1 MRGRCA
7 RVAGSGTG
15 GCKAMVEKLGLIIK
29 SKIALAAIGA
39 TLVAGGGATVAA
51 AATGAHVPLIGQT
64 QSAGQGHDANDDHG
78 QDANKNENQNQN
90 EFEAK
95 GAVASVG
102 TSSFVLTLSD
112 KSTMTVTT
120 SDKTVFD
127 GGLTKLADLKT
138 GASVEVKGAK
148 QSDGSV
154 AASRVHG
161 EDAADNEN
169 ENENE
174 FEATGT
180 VTSIDTANTSFV
192 LKLADGS
199 SLTVTTSAKTEFNGD
214 GPFHSLAD
222 LKANMTV
229 EVRGAKQSDGSI
241 AATQVKNETAG
252 DNSGS
257 GDSSGSG
264 SGSGSGGSGSG
275 DTGGSGGSG
284 GSGSGGSGDNGGGG
298 NG

>member
-1 MRGRCA
+1 MLDK
-7 RVAGSGTG
+7 V
-15 GCKAMVEKLGLIIK
+15 GLIIK

-64 QSAGQGHDANDDHG
+64 QSSAGQGHDANDDHG
-78 QDANKNENQNQN
+78 NDANKDQN

-95 GAVASVG
+95 GSVTSVG
-102 TSSFVLTLSD
+102 ASSFVLTLSD
-112 KSTMTVTT
+112 KSTVTVTT

-138 GASVEVKGAK
+138 GAAVEVKGAK
-148 QSDGSV
+148 QSDGSI

-169 ENENE
+169 ENE

-180 VTSIDTANTSFV
+180 VTSIDSTNASFV
-192 LKLADGS
+192 LKMSDGS
-199 SLTVTTSAKTEFNGD
+199 SLTVTTSATTQFDGD
-214 GPFHSLAD
+214 GPFHSLGD
-222 LKANMTV
+222 LKTGMKV
-229 EVRGAKQSDGSI
+229 EIRGAKQSDGSV
-241 AATQVKNETAG
+241 AATRVKNETEG
-252 DNSGS
+252 DTSGS

-264 SGSGSGGSGSG
+264 SSGSSGSGSG
-275 DTGGSGGSG
+275 DTGGSSGSGGSGSG

>member
-1 MRGRCA
+1 
-7 RVAGSGTG
+7 
-15 GCKAMVEKLGLIIK
+15 MVEKLGLIIK

-64 QSAGQGHDANDDHG
+64 QTSAGQGHDANDDHG
-78 QDANKNENQNQN
+78 NDANKNQNEDQN

-95 GAVASVG
+95 GAVASVNTG
-102 TSSFVLTLSD
+102 GSSFVLTLSD
-112 KSTMTVTT
+112 KSTVTVTT

-127 GGLTKLADLKT
+127 GGLTKLGDLKT
-138 GASVEVKGAK
+138 GAPVEVKGAK
-148 QSDGSV
+148 QSDGSI

-169 ENENE
+169 ENE

-180 VTSIDTANTSFV
+180 VTSIDTTNASFV
-192 LKLADGS
+192 LKMADGS
-199 SLTVTTSAKTEFNGD
+199 SVTVTTSATTEFNGD
-214 GPFHSLAD
+214 GPFHSLTD
-222 LKANMTV
+222 LKTGMTV

-241 AATQVKNETAG
+241 AATQVKNETEG

-257 GDSSGSG
+257 GDTSGSG
-264 SGSGSGGSGSG
+264 SGSSGSGGS
-275 DTGGSGGSG
+275 GSGGSG
-284 GSGSGGSGDNGGGG
+284 GSGSGGSGSGGGDDNGGGG

>member
-1 MRGRCA
+1 MLD
-7 RVAGSGTG
+7 
-15 GCKAMVEKLGLIIK
+15 KLGLIIK

-64 QSAGQGHDANDDHG
+64 QSSGAGQGHDANDDHG
-78 QDANKNENQNQN
+78 NDANKNQNADQN

-95 GAVASVG
+95 GSVASVNTSG
-102 TSSFVLTLSD
+102 SSFVLTLSD
-112 KSTMTVTT
+112 KSTVTVTT

-138 GASVEVKGAK
+138 DASVEVKGAK
-148 QSDGSV
+148 QSDGSI
-154 AASRVHG
+154 AATRVHG

-169 ENENE
+169 ENANE

-180 VTSIDTANTSFV
+180 VTSIDTTNASFV
-192 LKLADGS
+192 LKMADGS
-199 SLTVTTSAKTEFNGD
+199 SLTVTTAATTEFNGN

-222 LKANMTV
+222 LKTGMTV
-229 EVRGAKQSDGSI
+229 EVRGAKQSDGSV
-241 AATQVKNETAG
+241 AATQVKNETEG

-257 GDSSGSG
+257 GDTSG

-275 DTGGSGGSG
+275 DNGGGSGSG
-284 GSGSGGSGDNGGGG
+284 GSGSGGGDTGGGG

>member
-1 MRGRCA
+1 MLD
-7 RVAGSGTG
+7 
-15 GCKAMVEKLGLIIK
+15 KLGLIIK

-51 AATGAHVPLIGQT
+51 AATGAHIPLIGQT
-64 QSAGQGHDANDDHG
+64 QSGAGQGHDANDDQG
-78 QDANKNENQNQN
+78 QDANKNE
-90 EFEAK
+90 FEAK
-95 GAVASVG
+95 GSVASVNTSG
-102 TSSFVLTLSD
+102 SSFVLTLSD
-112 KSTMTVTT
+112 KSTVTVTT

-138 GASVEVKGAK
+138 SASVEVKGAK
-148 QSDGSV
+148 KSDGSI

-169 ENENE
+169 ENKNE

-180 VTSIDTANTSFV
+180 VSSIDTTNASFV
-192 LKLADGS
+192 LKMADGS
-199 SLTVTTSAKTEFNGD
+199 SLTVTTAATTEFNGN
-214 GPFHSLAD
+214 GPFHSLSD
-222 LKANMTV
+222 LKTGMMV
-229 EVRGAKQSDGSI
+229 EVRGAKQSDGSV
-241 AATQVKNETAG
+241 AATQVKNETEG
-252 DNSGS
+252 DKSGS
-257 GDSSGSG
+257 GDTSG

-275 DTGGSGGSG
+275 GSGSGGSGSG

>member
-1 MRGRCA
+1 MLD
-7 RVAGSGTG
+7 
-15 GCKAMVEKLGLIIK
+15 KLGLIIK

-64 QSAGQGHDANDDHG
+64 QSSAGQGHDANDDRG
-78 QDANKNENQNQN
+78 NDANKNQNADQN

-95 GAVASVG
+95 GSVASVG
-102 TSSFVLTLSD
+102 TSSFVLTLGD

-148 QSDGSV
+148 QSDGSI

-180 VTSIDTANTSFV
+180 VSSIDTTNASFV
-192 LKLADGS
+192 LKMADGS
-199 SLTVTTSAKTEFNGD
+199 SLTVTTATTTEFNGD

-222 LKANMTV
+222 LKTGMTV
-229 EVRGAKQSDGSI
+229 EVRGTKQSDGSV
-241 AATQVKNETAG
+241 AATQVKNETEG

-257 GDSSGSG
+257 GDTSGSG
-264 SGSGSGGSGSG
+264 SSGSGGSGSG
-275 DTGGSGGSG
+275 DTGGSSGSDGSGSG
-284 GSGSGGSGDNGGGG
+284 GSGSGGSGSGSGG

>member
-1 MRGRCA
+1 MLD
-7 RVAGSGTG
+7 
-15 GCKAMVEKLGLIIK
+15 KLGLIIK

-64 QSAGQGHDANDDHG
+64 QSSAGQGHDANDDRG
-78 QDANKNENQNQN
+78 NDANKNQNADQN

-95 GAVASVG
+95 GSVASVG
-102 TSSFVLTLSD
+102 TSSFVLTLGD

-148 QSDGSV
+148 QSDGSI

-169 ENENE
+169 KNE

-180 VTSIDTANTSFV
+180 VTSIDSTNASFV
-192 LKLADGS
+192 LKMADGS
-199 SLTVTTSAKTEFNGD
+199 SVTVTTSATTEFNGD
-214 GPFHSLAD
+214 GPFHSLTD

-264 SGSGSGGSGSG
+264 SGSSGSGSGGSSGS
-275 DTGGSGGSG
+275 GSGGS
-284 GSGSGGSGDNGGGG
+284 GSGDNGGGG

>member
-1 MRGRCA
+1 MLD
-7 RVAGSGTG
+7 
-15 GCKAMVEKLGLIIK
+15 KLGLIIK

-51 AATGAHVPLIGQT
+51 AATGAHIPLIGQT
-64 QSAGQGHDANDDHG
+64 QSSAGQGHDANDDQG
-78 QDANKNENQNQN
+78 QDANKNEN

-95 GAVASVG
+95 GSVTSVNTSG
-102 TSSFVLTLSD
+102 SSFVLTRSD
-112 KSTMTVTT
+112 KSTVTVTT

-180 VTSIDTANTSFV
+180 VSSIDTTNASFV
-192 LKLADGS
+192 IKMADGS
-199 SLTVTTSAKTEFNGD
+199 SLTVTTATTTEFNGN

-222 LKANMTV
+222 LKAGMKV
-229 EVRGAKQSDGSI
+229 EVRGAKQSDGSV
-241 AATQVKNETAG
+241 AATQVKNETEG
-252 DNSGS
+252 DKSGS
-257 GDSSGSG
+257 GDTSG

-284 GSGSGGSGDNGGGG
+284 SGSSGSGGSGGSGSGGTGSGG

>member
-1 MRGRCA
+1 MLD
-7 RVAGSGTG
+7 
-15 GCKAMVEKLGLIIK
+15 KLGLIIK

-64 QSAGQGHDANDDHG
+64 QSSGAGQGHDANDDHG
-78 QDANKNENQNQN
+78 NDANKNQN

-95 GAVASVG
+95 GNVASVNTG
-102 TSSFVLTLSD
+102 ASSFVLTLSD
-112 KSTMTVTT
+112 KSTVTVTT

-138 GASVEVKGAK
+138 DASIEVKGAK

-174 FEATGT
+174 FETTGT
-180 VTSIDTANTSFV
+180 VTSIDTTNTSFV
-192 LKLADGS
+192 LKLSDGS

-222 LKANMTV
+222 LKTGMTV
-229 EVRGAKQSDGSI
+229 EVRGAKQSDGSVS
-241 AATQVKNETAG
+241 ASPVKNETEG

-264 SGSGSGGSGSG
+264 SSGSGGSDSGDTGGSSGSGGSGSG
-275 DTGGSGGSG
+275 GE
-284 GSGSGGSGDNGGGG
+284 GG

>member
-1 MRGRCA
+1 
-7 RVAGSGTG
+7 
-15 GCKAMVEKLGLIIK
+15 MVEKLGLIIK

-78 QDANKNENQNQN
+78 QDANKNENENQN

-112 KSTMTVTT
+112 KSTATVTT

-148 QSDGSV
+148 QSDGSI

-169 ENENE
+169 ENE

-180 VTSIDTANTSFV
+180 VTSIDSTNASFV
-192 LKLADGS
+192 LKMADGS
-199 SLTVTTSAKTEFNGD
+199 SVTVTTSATTEFNGD
-214 GPFHSLAD
+214 GPFHSLTD

-264 SGSGSGGSGSG
+264 SGSSGSGSGGSS
-275 DTGGSGGSG
+275 